1 VDWLEKMR
9 SRLLAGALLLAS
21 ALIAWLAISSTLV
34 ARLLQASIAL
44 SMLYVGYL
52 AWRGWQVMHA
62 ALRAT
67 APADAAAARDWIT
80 VVVPAADEAAVIADV
95 VADLVGQD
103 YADHSGRR
111 FDVVVVD
118 DASTDGT
125 GPAAQAAAETPPG
138 AHSGV
143 VRVLRRAP
151 QPGPRT
157 KGAALA
163 WAQQYVGGEVVVV
176 VDADS
181 RVAPN
186 FLSDAMRAWTRDP
199 MAAALQVQRRA
210 VNRSTGWLPAA
221 QDEEQLMDM
230 ASQCGRWATD
240 GTAELRGNGMF
251 VRRAALEAAG
261 GWSPAALT
269 EDLDLATRLTA
280 RGERVTLAPEVAVD
294 EQAVESPAVL
304 WRQRMRWAEGSL
316 RRLIE
321 LGPGLVANGSLP
333 FGRRLDF
340 LLFVGEFLIP
350 PLFVTSIVASLL
362 TVALPAPADW
372 TVPASLFLGY
382 GLGSYLLAL
391 GGIAAGR
398 ARPTVLIGRSLR
410 GALFLSHWLLVV
422 PAALLQI
429 TFAHPTSHFD
439 RTPRLPKRTP
449 TVDR

>member
-1 VDWLEKMR
+1 VR
-9 SRLLAGALLLAS
+9 SRLLAGALLAAS
-21 ALIAWLAISSTLV
+21 GLIAWLAISFTLV

-52 AWRGWQVMHA
+52 AWRGLRVMHA
-62 ALRAT
+62 ALRV
-67 APADAAAARDWIT
+67 PAVAETSAAREWVT
-80 VVVPAADEAAVIADV
+80 VVVPAANEAAVIADV

-103 YADHSGRR
+103 YADASGRR

-118 DASTDGT
+118 DGSTDGT
-125 GPAAQAAAETPPG
+125 GPAAEAVPRSPTDAL
-138 AHSGV
+138 
-143 VRVLRRAP
+143 RVLRREP
-151 QPGPRT
+151 EPGPRT
-157 KGAALA
+157 KGAVLA
-163 WAQQYVGGEVVVV
+163 WAQPHVRGDVVAV

-181 RVAPN
+181 RVASS
-186 FLSDAMRAWTRDP
+186 FLSDAMRAWGRDP
-199 MAAALQVQRRA
+199 QAAALQVQRRA
-210 VNRSTGWLPAA
+210 VNRARGWLPAA

-230 ASQCGRWATD
+230 ASQCGRWASD

-251 VRRAALEAAG
+251 VRCSVLEAVG
-261 GWSPAALT
+261 GWSPVALT

-280 RGERVTLAPEVAVD
+280 RGDRVTLAPEVRVN
-294 EQAVESPAVL
+294 EQAVESLVVL

-340 LLFVGEFLIP
+340 VLFVGEFLIP

-362 TVALPAPADW
+362 TVAMPEPADW

-391 GGIAAGR
+391 GGVAAGR
-398 ARPTVLIGRSLR
+398 ERPLVLVGRSLR

-422 PAALLQI
+422 PAALLRI
-429 TFAHPTSHFD
+429 TLARPTSHFD
-439 RTPRLPKRTP
+439 RTPRLTHGH
-449 TVDR
+449 